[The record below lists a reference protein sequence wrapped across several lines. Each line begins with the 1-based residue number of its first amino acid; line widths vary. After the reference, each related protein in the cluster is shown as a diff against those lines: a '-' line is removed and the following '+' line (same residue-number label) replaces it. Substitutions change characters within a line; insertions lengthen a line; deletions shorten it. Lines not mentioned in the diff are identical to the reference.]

1 MQTNGAMSL
10 GSDLYQ
16 ICIVCNDLG
25 AFGSWCVISGI

>member
-10 GSDLYQ
+10 GSDLHQ

-25 AFGSWCVISGI
+25 AFGSWSVISGI